1 MYEFVDTIE
10 SAKNTPLSLQ
20 TIFNGNN
27 LDKLLSDENGRFTT
41 TSVGGRGPIAKR
53 LITKELPG
61 THGEK
66 EKDYTFEARPI
77 PVEFLIEDKTSEG
90 LRERV
95 NKLNGYISGQKKVL
109 SFTDEKAH
117 FISTLESA
125 DFPNEDSNSF
135 VGTLNFIRSE
145 EHTSELQSRGHLVCR

>member
-1 MYEFVDTIE
+1 ISQQTHTINRQSHEEKQTAIINVHVGSKRIASEIVKDISDMQNRKEFRKRKLPRNERSLIMYEFVDTIE

-66 EKDYTFEARPI
+66 EKDYT
-77 PVEFLIEDKTSEG
+77 
-90 LRERV
+90 
-95 NKLNGYISGQKKVL
+95 
-109 SFTDEKAH
+109 
-117 FISTLESA
+117 
-125 DFPNEDSNSF
+125 
-135 VGTLNFIRSE
+135 
-145 EHTSELQSRGHLVCR
+145 